1 MWKLNQE
8 SLEPDLGEREQ
19 QMANLKECVG
29 VRIELKTGAS
39 EIRGGEVWKWSELL
53 VHLEQ
58 TGVDSIVFRPLS
70 SYSCSFTH

>member
-39 EIRGGEVWKWSELL
+39 EIRGGEV
-53 VHLEQ
+53 
-58 TGVDSIVFRPLS
+58 
-70 SYSCSFTH
+70 